1 MSNSRDFIGNSVS
14 VGTGIKAYFRIKSD
28 YLQVVSGSGGSLA
41 SAPASSASVFE
52 VGLLN
57 DIMVETNR
65 DVAPQ
70 FVAGSRSAISYCS
83 GKRLTS
89 GKVSFAVFEKDF
101 ISYFVSTY
109 VSKGSGTKIKTFDDF
124 NSNQFGYEYDSA
136 ASKVDENFLTPSDVK
151 YLDQLPPVDII
162 LVGRGDLINSLALS
176 GNDVFQIGDNFKMNA
191 FFKME
196 LENVRFL
203 NDSFGISAGSALGD
217 QVLDF
222 IVCGKKKPW
231 EEVK

>member
-1 MSNSRDFIGNSVS
+1 MSRDFIGNSVS
-14 VGTGIKAYFRIKSD
+14 VGTGIKAYFRINGT
-28 YLQVVSGSGGSLA
+28 YLKDGKT
-41 SAPASSASVFE
+41 SVFE

-57 DIMVETNR
+57 DLIVETNR

-70 FVAGSRSAISYCS
+70 FVAGNRSAISYCS

-101 ISYFVSTY
+101 IGYFIDAY
-109 VSKGSGTKIKTFDDF
+109 KDKINTFSDF
-124 NSNQFGYEYDSA
+124 NSNQFGFEYTDDE
-136 ASKVDENFLTPSDVK
+136 SKKESSFLIPSDVN

-162 LVGRGDLINSLALS
+162 MVGRGDKINSLAVD
-176 GNDVFQIGDNFKMNA
+176 GNDVFKISADFKINA

-196 LENVRFL
+196 LKNVRFL
-203 NDSFGISAGSALGD
+203 NDSFGISAGSSWGD

-222 IVCGKKKPW
+222 IVCGEKLPW
-231 EEVK
+231 REVS

>member
-1 MSNSRDFIGNSVS
+1 MSRDFIGNSVS
-14 VGTGIKAYFRIKSD
+14 VGTGIKAYFRINGT
-28 YLQVVSGSGGSLA
+28 YLKDGKT
-41 SAPASSASVFE
+41 SVFE

-57 DIMVETNR
+57 DLIVETNR

-70 FVAGSRSAISYCS
+70 FVAGNRSAISYCS

-101 ISYFVSTY
+101 IGYFVSTY
-109 VSKGSGTKIKTFDDF
+109 VSKVDGTKIKTFDDF
-124 NSNQFGYEYDSA
+124 NSNQFGYEYD
-136 ASKVDENFLTPSDVK
+136 ASQSKDKKNFLIPSDVK

-176 GNDVFQIGDNFKMNA
+176 GNDVFQIGSNFKMNA

-203 NDSFGISAGSALGD
+203 NDSFGISAGSVLID

-222 IVCGKKKPW
+222 IVCGKKTPW
-231 EEVK
+231 KEVS

>member
-1 MSNSRDFIGNSVS
+1 MSRDFIGNSVS
-14 VGTGIKAYFRIKSD
+14 VGTGIKVYFRIKSE
-28 YLQVVSGSGGSLA
+28 YLYDTKKKANSTVD
-41 SAPASSASVFE
+41 SVFE

-57 DIMVETNR
+57 DIIVETNR

-101 ISYFVSTY
+101 ISYFVKTY
-109 VSKGSGTKIKTFDDF
+109 TLSSNRFNLKNLSEF
-124 NSNQFGYEYDSA
+124 NSNQFGTDYDSTEI
-136 ASKVDENFLTPSDVK
+136 KKTENFLKDADIK

-162 LVGRGDLINSLALS
+162 VVGRGDLIDSMKKSSDVKNEIFAI
-176 GNDVFQIGDNFKMNA
+176 NDGFKMNA

-196 LENVRFL
+196 LKNVRFL

-222 IVCGKKKPW
+222 IVCGEKLPW
-231 EEVK
+231 KEVK